1 MEVSMASE
9 LPHRPPFKTYDE
21 YDKFLMRR
29 DRQAQSAYVASR
41 FLNRELV
48 KNFTAKLLTA
58 NPPIYCI
65 QTWPDEQVGTDPAL
79 CAAVDLDQ
87 IDWVPTVI
95 VLTQDCEKTPG
106 GMNFEAGYAVA
117 KGKRVIVIGPR
128 VNVFYHL
135 FPPTIEH
142 YDTIQDFFTSLGDA
156 WTK

>member
-1 MEVSMASE
+1 MEVSM
-9 LPHRPPFKTYDE
+9 DN
-21 YDKFLMRR
+21 DRR
-29 DRQAQSAYVASR
+29 KQSAYVASR

-48 KNFTAKLLTA
+48 KSFTAKLLTCKD
-58 NPPIYCI
+58 PIYCI
-65 QTWPDEQVGTDPAL
+65 QTWPDEKANADPAL

-142 YDTIQDFFTSLGDA
+142 YDTIQDFFISLGDV
-156 WTK
+156 WEK